1 MAVYGLIG
9 ASGATGRLVARELG
23 RRGHDLVAAGR
34 DRSRVTAAVRELDR
48 IVEVRT
54 VDVTD
59 AEALAALCRDVD
71 VLLTT
76 VGPFERLGR
85 PVLAAAVENG
95 AHYVDSTG
103 ELPFVRWAYEERG
116 EAAAANGVTVVP
128 AGGFDY
134 VPGDLLG
141 HLAGTAV
148 TTPEEVH
155 VTYAIPSTA
164 GLVRGSTRGTRASI
178 AGLLGREGVA
188 LVDGRL
194 RPELPG
200 EERRLAWFPRPV
212 GPQHA
217 AGFPGAEPLTVPRH
231 VPGVQTVRTYFA
243 MRGWQAELF
252 QMGSNVARWGPARR
266 FLSQALTAGPAAS
279 REAQEDTRWACVA
292 ESRDGGD
299 IARAWAYGT
308 DIYATTAATMVV
320 IAEAL
325 AAGPPVSG
333 VVAPSEVL
341 TAGDALDTLADRI
354 GLKWSVAR
362 PEDHDSPGR

>member
-9 ASGATGRLVARELG
+9 ASGATGRLVAVELD
-23 RRGHDLVAAGR
+23 RRGHDFVAAGR
-34 DRSRVTAAVRELDR
+34 DRRRVTAAMRGLDR
-48 IVEVRT
+48 VVEVRT

-59 AEALAALCRDVD
+59 AEALATLCRDVD

-85 PVLAAAVENG
+85 PVLSAAVENG

-103 ELPFVRWAYEERG
+103 ELPFVRWAYDEVG
-116 EAAAANGVTVVP
+116 DAAAAHGVTAVP
-128 AGGFDY
+128 AGGFDF

-141 HLAGTAV
+141 HLAATAV
-148 TTPEEVH
+148 TAPEEVH
-155 VTYAIPSTA
+155 VTYAVPSTA
-164 GLVRGSTRGTRASI
+164 GLVRGITRGTRASI
-178 AGLLGREGVA
+178 VGLLGREGVA
-188 LVDGRL
+188 LVGGRL

-231 VPGVQTVRTYFA
+231 VAGVQTVRTYFA
-243 MRGWQAELF
+243 MPGWQAELF
-252 QMGSNVARWGPARR
+252 QMASNLARWGPARR
-266 FLSQALTAGPAAS
+266 FMSRALTAGPAAS
-279 REAQEDTRWACVA
+279 RTAQEGTRWACVA
-292 ESRDGGD
+292 ESRSGD
-299 IARAWAYGT
+299 EIARAWAYGT
-308 DIYATTAATMVV
+308 DVYATTAATMVV

-325 AAGPPVSG
+325 AVGPQVSG

-341 TAGDALDTLADRI
+341 EAGHALDTLADRS

-362 PEDHDSPGR
+362 PEDHDPPGR